1 MRNSIKIIIGMG
13 ALICIGLIYFWPYVQ
28 MEFAESAHY
37 TEQDKREY
45 EFYTPEVL
53 KKMPRVSNDYS
64 FDFANIT
71 GPATHVNAIKFSDVK
86 DISRIEEYLM
96 SSGYVKGVCDFES
109 PCWRNLDPR
118 EAIFIDNTENDK
130 VVVQVVYDFTEK
142 Q

>member
-1 MRNSIKIIIGMG
+1 MRNSIKVVIGMG
-13 ALICIGLIYFWPYVQ
+13 VLICIGLVYFWPYVQ

-45 EFYTPEVL
+45 DFYTPEIL

-71 GPATHVNAIKFSDVK
+71 GPATHVNAIKFSGVK
-86 DISRIEEYLM
+86 DVSQIEKYLI
-96 SSGYVKGVCDFES
+96 SSGYVKRACDFEQ
-109 PCWRNLDPR
+109 PCWRNLDPQ
-118 EAIFIDNTENDK
+118 ESIYIDSTENNK
-130 VVVQVVYDFTEK
+130 VVVQVVYSFTTK